1 MMYTKSYLTIHVH
14 SHTFFMYHSVLVH
27 HNHSWRCTNTHT
39 NTEAQTHTLHT
50 HTHPSTR
57 AQHTQTNIEAHR
69 HTHIKNRL
77 LELRCRSPHPLRWCR
92 YAVCPHINILDIENF
107 KLINIEQ
114 MIKIFVVGNQ
124 SWSLHLP
131 NNKINEV
138 ISHTLSH
145 LFMIYTAELSR
156 RLSQT
161 QIFAPFTV
169 E

>member
-1 MMYTKSYLTIHVH
+1 MLKKMHDEVSNKVISHTWSHLFMIYTNSYFTNHVH

-69 HTHIKNRL
+69 HTHTKNRL

-92 YAVCPHINILDIENF
+92 YAVCPHINILDIEIF

-114 MIKIFVVGNQ
+114 MIKIFAVGE
-124 SWSLHLP
+124 P
-131 NNKINEV
+131 V
-138 ISHTLSH
+138 
-145 LFMIYTAELSR
+145 MV
-156 RLSQT
+156 
-161 QIFAPFTV
+161 FAFA
-169 E
+169 